1 MRASQ
6 QGIADP
12 DLVERLNDEV
22 PAGHGVLR
30 ALRSWAIW
38 VVACYALL
46 GMFASAAAEDVTVL
60 IGTHVSG
67 PGKGFSVAHFDT
79 ATGLLTK
86 PTLLTEASAPAYF
99 IIAPDGR
106 RLYTC
111 NSPGF
116 VSAYAIENSAGK
128 LRFLNQQ
135 PSGGGD
141 PSYISMDKTSH
152 YVFVANYQGG
162 SIAAWALKPDG
173 SLGERTAYIQQT
185 GSSIDPQRQT
195 HAYAHSIVID
205 PSNRFALVAD
215 LGTDRLYVY
224 RFNVKDGSLTPNDP
238 AFVKVTPGSGPRH
251 VVFHPNGR
259 FVYLVTEMG
268 DTVIFFHWDGQRGV
282 LTEQQSIS
290 TLPPEFHGI
299 SVSAEIKVHPNGRF
313 LYTSNRGR
321 DSIAVFSIN
330 AESGRLTRIQD
341 VPSGGRWPRNFDFD
355 PTGHWMLVTNH
366 ESNNAAVLRLD
377 PQTGLLTPVGQPVE
391 VPFPFC
397 PRFLET
403 QP

>member
-1 MRASQ
+1 MGAFQR
-6 QGIADP
+6 GIADRK
-12 DLVERLNDEV
+12 LVQRFIHRGE
-22 PAGHGVLR
+22 AGRGMLRTLGLWTTWVMACCVLPGV
-30 ALRSWAIW
+30 
-38 VVACYALL
+38 
-46 GMFASAAAEDVTVL
+46 FAPAAAEDVTVL

-79 ATGLLTK
+79 ATGLLSK
-86 PTLLTEASAPAYF
+86 PTFLTEASAPAYF
-99 IIAPDGR
+99 VIAPGGR

-116 VSAYAIENSAGK
+116 VSAYAIENPAGK

-141 PSYISMDKTSH
+141 PSYISFDRTAH

-185 GSSIDPQRQT
+185 GSSVNPERQT

-224 RFNVKDGSLTPNDP
+224 KFNVKDGSLTPNDP

-268 DTVIFFHWDGQRGV
+268 DTVVFFHWNGDQGV

-290 TLPPEFHGI
+290 TLPPEFHGV
-299 SVSAEIKVHPNGRF
+299 SVSSEIKVHPNGRF

-341 VPSGGRWPRNFDFD
+341 VPSRGRWPRNFDFD
-355 PTGHWMLVTNH
+355 PTGHWLLVTNH

-377 PQTGLLTPVGQPVE
+377 PQTGLLTPVGQPVD